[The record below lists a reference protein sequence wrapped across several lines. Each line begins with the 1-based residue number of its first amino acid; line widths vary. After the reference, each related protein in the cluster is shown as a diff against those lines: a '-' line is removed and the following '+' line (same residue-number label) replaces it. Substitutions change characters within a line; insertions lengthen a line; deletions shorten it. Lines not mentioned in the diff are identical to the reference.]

1 MLIGFWPEVERLID
15 RALEED
21 LGLGDATTDMLIPP
35 GLQGSGAIIAKAHGV
50 LAGLPVALAVFRR
63 VDPSIQGDALLEEG
77 APLEPGSHI
86 ADISGPL
93 HAILKGERTALNL
106 LQRMSGIATETAR
119 YVAAVHGLPVRII
132 DTRKTTP
139 GLRMLEK
146 YAITVGGGY
155 NHRKNLGD
163 GILIKDN
170 HIAALRRQGV
180 GLAEVVRRA
189 RERAPHTLRIEVEV
203 TTVEE
208 AREALEG
215 GPDII
220 LLDNMGLE
228 TMRQAVAVIK
238 GKAVIEAS
246 GGITLT
252 SVRAVAETGVDLI
265 SVGALT
271 HSSKAL
277 DMSLEVEG

>member
-1 MLIGFWPEVERLID
+1 MLSAFSPEVERLID

-21 LGLGDATTDMLIPP
+21 LGLGDVTTDILIPP
-35 GLQGSGAIIAKAHGV
+35 ELQGSGTIIAKAHGV
-50 LAGLPVALAVFRR
+50 LTGLPVALAVFRR
-63 VDPSIQGDALLEEG
+63 VDPSIQGEALLEEG
-77 APLEPGSHI
+77 APLEPGSRI

-93 HAILKGERTALNL
+93 AGILKGERTALNL
-106 LQRMSGIATETAR
+106 LQRLSGIATETSH

-139 GLRMLEK
+139 GLRLLEK
-146 YAITVGGGY
+146 HAITVGGGY

-189 RERAPHTLRIEVEV
+189 RQRAPHTLRIEVEV

-208 AREALEG
+208 AREALAG
-215 GPDII
+215 GADII
-220 LLDNMGLE
+220 LLDNM
-228 TMRQAVAVIK
+228 
-238 GKAVIEAS
+238 S
-246 GGITLT
+246 
-252 SVRAVAETGVDLI
+252 
-265 SVGALT
+265 
-271 HSSKAL
+271 
-277 DMSLEVEG
+277 

>member
-1 MLIGFWPEVERLID
+1 MLSAFSPEVERLID

-21 LGLGDATTDMLIPP
+21 LGLGDATTDILIPP
-35 GLQGSGAIIAKAHGV
+35 GLQGSGTIIAKAHGV

-63 VDPSIQGDALLEEG
+63 VDPSIQGEALLEEG
-77 APLEPGSHI
+77 APLEPGSRI

-93 HAILKGERTALNL
+93 HAILKGERTALNFV
-106 LQRMSGIATETAR
+106 QRLSGIATETAR
-119 YVAAVHGLPVRII
+119 YVAAVQGLPVRIL

-139 GLRMLEK
+139 GLRLLEK

-189 RERAPHTLRIEVEV
+189 RQRAPHTLRIEVEV
-203 TTVEE
+203 TTLEE

-215 GPDII
+215 GADII

-228 TMRQAVAVIK
+228 MMRQAVAVIK
-238 GKAVIEAS
+238 GRAMTEAS
-246 GGITLT
+246 GGITLER
-252 SVRAVAETGVDLI
+252 VRAVAETGVDLI

-271 HSSKAL
+271 HSAKAL